1 MTIPDLPKLTTVG
14 EMRQNDSKTTN
25 PDLPELKTV
34 GEMGQNGG

>member
-1 MTIPDLPKLTTVG
+1 MTIPDLPELKTVG
-14 EMRQNDSKTTN
+14 ETRQNDSKTTN